1 MTVLCISH
9 NDELGRT
16 VLEAAR
22 AAAAAIGTDVVVAIS
37 PNSVPDFVSAENTVT
52 LPENQDEADAILDL
66 AVARNA
72 SLLVVGIRRR
82 SPVGKFLLGSSAQR
96 LILEAEIPVLTTK
109 ESHRD

>member
-9 NDELGRT
+9 NDELGRA
-16 VLEAAR
+16 VLETAR

-109 ESHRD
+109 EALRD